1 MFSANADIHRGGRH
15 VAEGSIALFWLSA
28 GLLPVHSDEQ
38 TFAVSDGM
46 SQTGQFRTHAPHQG
60 EPYSMTSSARASS
73 DEVTD
78 RDLPA
83 ASDSNERRLV
93 IARQQFV

>member
-1 MFSANADIHRGGRH
+1 
-15 VAEGSIALFWLSA
+15 
-28 GLLPVHSDEQ
+28 
-38 TFAVSDGM
+38 
-46 SQTGQFRTHAPHQG
+46 
-60 EPYSMTSSARASS
+60 MTSSARASS

-83 ASDSNERRLV
+83 ASDSNEYLV